1 MVQPYQIMQSAT
13 PDGFEVALAQPG
25 DTEEVMAL
33 LVEIAGW
40 LRSRGSTQWAGLLEG
55 KDSHNTANAIKRGD
69 VFVFKR
75 DDEIAGMVLLLGSPS
90 QWDRELWGDKAFDG
104 DGAVYLHRL
113 AVRRKYARAGLGRTI
128 LNWCTS
134 GISFPGKAW
143 MRLDC
148 VADNSTLNSF
158 YSANGYGYAGEN
170 NGFCMYEKALVSSRQ
185 P

>member
-1 MVQPYQIMQSAT
+1 MVQPYRITQPVT
-13 PDGFEVALAQPG
+13 PDGFEAAIAQPG
-25 DTEEVMAL
+25 DTEDVMAL
-33 LVEIAGW
+33 LVEIAEW
-40 LRSRGSTQWAGLLEG
+40 LKSRGSTQWAGLLEG
-55 KDSHNTANAIKRGD
+55 RDSHHTADAIRRGD

-75 DDEIAGMVLLLGSPS
+75 DGEIAGMVLLLSRPS

-134 GISFPGKAW
+134 GIHYPAKTW

-148 VADNSTLNSF
+148 IADNSTLNSF
-158 YSANGYGYAGEN
+158 YADNGYVYDGEN
-170 NGFCMYEKALVSSRQ
+170 NGFCMYEKAMV
-185 P
+185 